1 MLKMSCRRN
10 TITGYNGNLNL
21 LVSVIVPAYN
31 EEKNIVR
38 KIENLLQQ
46 GYPFMEVIVVNDGST
61 DKTANLVQSFIEK
74 NSLQHKIKFLSL
86 SKREGKPLAI
96 NYGFRYCK
104 GEIIIIS
111 DADTILGE
119 NALQRIV
126 QHFQDGKV
134 GGVTGKL
141 SMINYGESFSTDL
154 EENYRNIFD
163 ILRLGESCMDST
175 PIFNGALIALRRQLF
190 SPLRSDTIADD
201 TEIALRVREKGYK
214 AIFDYATTVY
224 TFTPKHFISRIKQK
238 VRRAEGIIQ
247 SFIRHKDILFRSV
260 YGKYGLIIF
269 PCEFFMFLVSPFLF
283 LLIIFLF
290 PFVLQ
295 SRSLSTTQ
303 ILFVFGTGL
312 VILGLTLFIQ
322 KYLLKCSLNN
332 LIKIIATFL
341 EHQIFLIFALF
352 SLLFRKGNVKW
363 ERTN

>member
-1 MLKMSCRRN
+1 
-10 TITGYNGNLNL
+10 
-21 LVSVIVPAYN
+21 VPAYN

-38 KIENLLQQ
+38 KLENLLQQ
-46 GYPFMEVIVVNDGST
+46 GYTFMEVIVVNDGST
-61 DKTANLVQSFIEK
+61 DRTAEIVQSFIEK
-74 NSLQHKIKFLSL
+74 NSLQHKVKLLNI
-86 SKREGKPLAI
+86 SKREGKPSAI
-96 NYGFRYCK
+96 NHGFRYCK
-104 GEIIIIS
+104 GEIVVIS
-111 DADTILGE
+111 DADTILGD

-126 QHFQDGKV
+126 QRFQDGKV

-141 SMINYGESFSTDL
+141 SMINYGESFSTYL
-154 EENYRNIFD
+154 EENYRNVFD

-175 PIFNGALIALRRQLF
+175 PIFNGALMALRRQLF

-214 AIFDYATTVY
+214 AVFDYTATVY
-224 TFTPKHFISRIKQK
+224 AFTPEHFIWRIKQK

-295 SRSLSTTQ
+295 LSALSTMQ
-303 ILFVFGTGL
+303 ILFILGVGL
-312 VILGLTLFIQ
+312 VFLGSTSFIL
-322 KYLLKCSLNN
+322 KYLLKRSLINPVKF
-332 LIKIIATFL
+332 IGTFL
-341 EHQIFLIFALF
+341 EHQIFLILALF
-352 SLLFRKGNVKW
+352 SLLFRKGSVKW
-363 ERTN
+363 ERTD